1 MNQSEHARD
10 RRTNP
15 CDETITIAEGAG
27 DMCALRRATTV
38 RARTGTPRCDSSE
51 PALPI
56 DSARN
61 QALAAEH
68 LAYVVDVGVRVG
80 QDEVAGL
87 QRVDGQ
93 RLAGL
98 TYLGEQGGE
107 CGPERPVI
115 AGVDRAGQLVVK
127 GVELGDGFVVQL
139 VLAFGEDS
147 DDHLPSPSSS
157 LRGSAAPSSCFIFAS

>member
-1 MNQSEHARD
+1 MPA
-10 RRTNP
+10 TGGP
-15 CDETITIAEGAG
+15 TIATRRSRSPRGRG
-27 DMCALRRATTV
+27 TCAPYA
-38 RARTGTPRCDSSE
+38 ARPPFEHTHRHARCDSSQ

-98 TYLGEQGGE
+98 TYLCEQGGE
-107 CGPERPVI
+107 CGPERHALP
-115 AGVDRAGQLVVK
+115 GVDRAGQLVVK

-157 LRGSAAPSSCFIFAS
+157 LRGSAAP